1 MLKLGRMV
9 RVDVLRETTD
19 AAKAEE
25 ATGAS
30 DPEKTVSS
38 LERKVSRIVRTVD
51 VPPGELLSNQP

>member
-25 ATGAS
+25 ATSAS
-30 DPEKTVSS
+30 DPEKTVSG
-38 LERKVSRIVRTVD
+38 LERKVSRNRSYE
-51 VPPGELLSNQP
+51 P